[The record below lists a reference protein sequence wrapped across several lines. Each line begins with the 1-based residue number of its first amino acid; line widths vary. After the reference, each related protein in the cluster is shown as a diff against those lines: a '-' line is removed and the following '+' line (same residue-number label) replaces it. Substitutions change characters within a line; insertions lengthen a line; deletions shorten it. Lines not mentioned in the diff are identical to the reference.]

1 MKKIHSTGV
10 TSLKP
15 HDPAFCPKQWK
26 LEYLDRKGTGSD
38 AMEKGKYFEFLCI
51 GATADG
57 QPVEPI
63 YVNKGKDLN
72 ADYKAITE
80 LAKQFKVVAK
90 EMGLAVKQAQVY
102 METFTKGGTL
112 DILADLN
119 GRECLVDLKYTETK
133 EDERWSEFGWA
144 NPENKDL
151 FQAAHYVKLW
161 HETTGNWLPFYYLV
175 FGKSGWVKFI
185 QVIITNEYFEKV
197 YESRINNYL
206 DYVEEMEQSGYPA
219 NPEYNKCRKCGVA
232 KFCDS
237 KATAPTVQKVY
248 LTHE

>member
-15 HDPAFCPKQWK
+15 YDPAFCPKQWK
-26 LEYLDRKGTGSD
+26 LDYLDRKGVSSD
-38 AMEKGKYFEFLCI
+38 AMEKGKYFEYLCL

-57 QPVEPI
+57 KPVQPVT
-63 YVNKGKDLN
+63 VNKGKDLN

-80 LAKQFKVVAK
+80 LAKQFKEVTTD
-90 EMGLAVKQAQVY
+90 MGLEVLQAQIY
-102 METFTKGGTL
+102 LETETKGGTL
-112 DILADLN
+112 DFLGSLN
-119 GRECLVDLKYTETK
+119 GRRCLVDLKYTETK

-161 HETTGNWLPFYYLV
+161 HETHNEWLPFYYLV

-185 QVIITNEYFEKV
+185 QVIITSEYFEKV
-197 YESRINNYL
+197 YEARINNYI
-206 DYVEEMEQSGYPA
+206 DYVNQMQQSGYLA
-219 NPEYNKCRKCGVA
+219 NPEYNKCRKCGVSEY
-232 KFCDS
+232 CNS
-237 KATAPTVQKVY
+237 KAKTPTVQKVY
-248 LTHE
+248 LTVE